1 MGTLINTHQKV
12 LQLKISLQISF
23 QGLEYALFRQ
33 IKNSQ
38 QQKSKCIQMN
48 VREEIPEKS
57 TLSFGHCP
65 KFGEGDPTPC
75 AQIVFDTFGK

>member
-48 VREEIPEKS
+48 VREEIPEK
-57 TLSFGHCP
+57 
-65 KFGEGDPTPC
+65 TPFLLDI
-75 AQIVFDTFGK
+75 AQITPPPLIVEIGYNS

>member
-48 VREEIPEKS
+48 VREEIPEK
-57 TLSFGHCP
+57 
-65 KFGEGDPTPC
+65 TPFLLDI
-75 AQIVFDTFGK
+75 AQIGGGGPHPLCPNCF